1 MDDYKPPMTMNI
13 PIAATRVK
21 LSQFEKVYDELTK
34 ELDELYKKR
43 DELEDKVDEL
53 HSIIV
58 MMRDVMEDYEKADN
72 TLKSLFR

>member
-1 MDDYKPPMTMNI
+1 MDDYKPSMTMH
-13 PIAATRVK
+13 IALTATRVK
-21 LSQFEKVYDELTK
+21 LHQFEKVYDELTK

-58 MMRDVMEDYEKADN
+58 MMRDVMEDYEKADE